1 MEKSNC
7 SLHNVILEL
16 KGNLNSVIHG
26 KDDVIDYVL
35 VALFSEGH
43 ILLED
48 VPGVGKTTL
57 AKSLAK
63 SLQAEFHRVQFT
75 PDLLPADIVGGSIYN
90 TQTGDFIFRKGPVF
104 SNVLLA
110 DEINR
115 ASPRTQSSLL
125 EAMTEK
131 QVPVEGVSHKLPDP
145 FIVIATQ
152 NPIEFHGTYPLPES
166 QLDRFLVS
174 LKIGCPDDEKE
185 MEILNSQKK
194 SHPINNLTAVADC
207 QTLIAIQ
214 KSVRDVEVENSVA
227 KYILTIIR
235 GTRND
240 HRIKLGARPRASL
253 MLYRASQALAFLRNR
268 EFVIPDD
275 IKELA
280 VSVLIH
286 RIFLDKTSR
295 YSGEEKTQIIQEI
308 VNSTPVPV

>member
-1 MEKSNC
+1 MEKNDRP
-7 SLHNVILEL
+7 LHTVILDL
-16 KGNLNSVIHG
+16 KENLKKVIHG

-35 VALFSEGH
+35 VALFSEGN

-63 SLQAEFHRVQFT
+63 SVQAEFHRVQFT

-90 TQTGDFIFRKGPVF
+90 TRTGDFIFRKGPVF
-104 SNVLLA
+104 GNILLV

-115 ASPRTQSSLL
+115 ASPRTQSALL

-131 QVPVEGVSHKLPDP
+131 QVTVEGISHKLPDP

-166 QLDRFLVS
+166 QLDRFLIS
-174 LKIGCPDDEKE
+174 LKIGYPDDEKE
-185 MEILNSQKK
+185 MDILNSQKR
-194 SHPINNLTAVADC
+194 SHPIDNLTAVADC
-207 QTLIAIQ
+207 ETLTEIQ
-214 KSVRDVEVENSVA
+214 KSVRDVGVEDSVA

-235 GTRND
+235 GTRDD
-240 HRIKLGARPRASL
+240 HRIKLGASPRASL

-275 IKELA
+275 VKELA
-280 VSVLIH
+280 VSILIH

-308 VNSTPVPV
+308 INSIPVPV